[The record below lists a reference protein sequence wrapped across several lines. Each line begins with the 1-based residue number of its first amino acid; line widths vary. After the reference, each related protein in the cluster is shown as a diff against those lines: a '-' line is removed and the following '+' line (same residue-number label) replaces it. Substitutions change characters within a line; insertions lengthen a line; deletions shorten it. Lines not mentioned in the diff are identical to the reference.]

1 MRENMQF
8 VPLGPRLPQNK
19 REEREWGKT
28 CVRGFWE
35 ERKGQCW
42 DVKGIN

>member
-1 MRENMQF
+1 MSLWG
-8 VPLGPRLPQNK
+8 LGYLRTKEKKGEL
-19 REEREWGKT
+19 GKT
-28 CVRGFWE
+28 CVRAFWE